1 VLTGSEGNVVFP
13 VAAIAGAGWLFLL
26 VVLLIAPP
34 SPGPHEGG
42 GRDEGRTRHERDG
55 PGKGSTRRLPETDDV
70 PPAVVS
76 LLARR
81 LDGGSDPRR

>member
-13 VAAIAGAGWLFLL
+13 LAAIVGAGWLFLF

-42 GRDEGRTRHERDG
+42 GQGEGRTPDRPRSSASTARYISRPRPRWPGCCPWWRDG
-55 PGKGSTRRLPETDDV
+55 SASWPGDYL
-70 PPAVVS
+70 
-76 LLARR
+76 
-81 LDGGSDPRR
+81 

>member
-13 VAAIAGAGWLFLL
+13 VAAIVGAVWLFLF

-42 GRDEGRTRHERDG
+42 GRG
-55 PGKGSTRRLPETDDV
+55 
-70 PPAVVS
+70 
-76 LLARR
+76 
-81 LDGGSDPRR
+81 